1 MRWWCDGFAN
11 VVVVGVILETVMLMV
26 VGVWCVVTVMVVG
39 LH

>member
-11 VVVVGVILETVMLMV
+11 VVVVVVILETVMLMV
-26 VGVWCVVTVMVVG
+26 AGVWCVVTVMVVG